1 MHNAERWN
9 LAFSSKLLGL
19 DQSESFQMLLECC
32 DVSGQLMFFER
43 EQEPWKIDFQME
55 GEEMP
60 VSRSIYDRFCS
71 GKNYCI
77 SQDV

>member
-1 MHNAERWN
+1 M
-9 LAFSSKLLGL
+9 AFSSKLLGL

-43 EQEPWKIDFQME
+43 EREQEPWKIDFQME
-55 GEEMP
+55 EEMP
-60 VSRSIYDRFCS
+60 VSWSIYDRFCS
-71 GKNYCI
+71 GKNYRI